1 MSRSLHEK
9 ERQLASDL
17 CHAITK
23 CSVDKPN
30 PMLSFYNLLF
40 VLKENP
46 ITHIEPQFVSNHF
59 STCGNQILV
68 VIGTDCAGRYNLT
81 I

>member
-1 MSRSLHEK
+1 
-9 ERQLASDL
+9 
-17 CHAITK
+17 
-23 CSVDKPN
+23 
-30 PMLSFYNLLF
+30 MLSFYNLLF